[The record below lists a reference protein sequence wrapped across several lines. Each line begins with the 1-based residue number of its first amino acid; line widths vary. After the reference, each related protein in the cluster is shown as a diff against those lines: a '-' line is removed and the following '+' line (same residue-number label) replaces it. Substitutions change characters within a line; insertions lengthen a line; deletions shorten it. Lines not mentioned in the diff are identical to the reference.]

1 MEEDKYLGASALGSD
16 VVSKKKFIG
25 RLAYLMTKVLAYLAL
40 VGT

>member
-16 VVSKKKFIG
+16 MASKKKFIG
-25 RLAYLMTKVLAYLAL
+25 RLAYLMMKVSTYITL